1 QQQIL
6 FYIIDALPRFS
17 GLALDARG
25 NGSALAEFARSI
37 GLGAHLRLGRGEE
50 HNGGR
55 LRNSILADAFEALI
69 AAVYLD
75 GGIEAARDF
84 VLPFVVDTVENATGA
99 DLHDYKTQLQ
109 EIIQQNPEEKVG
121 YVLIDE
127 RGPDHDKWFSIEV
140 RLNSNVIGRGEGH
153 SKKAAEQQAAR
164 EALTLMGIVRDDE

>member
-1 QQQIL
+1 
-6 FYIIDALPRFS
+6 
-17 GLALDARG
+17 
-25 NGSALAEFARSI
+25 
-37 GLGAHLRLGRGEE
+37 
-50 HNGGR
+50 
-55 LRNSILADAFEALI
+55 
-69 AAVYLD
+69 